1 MERIPT
7 FIEGFDDKL
16 NGGIPKGNIV
26 LFAGEPGTMKS
37 SVSFYMLYHN
47 AIKKGLKSVY
57 VTLEQSRDSLLTHMN
72 GLGMDISKVEDKISV
87 VDLGLIRK
95 NLDRLGQE
103 TWLQIFKMYAQNL
116 KDNLDY
122 EVLVLDSLPVLEML
136 ANFERPRDDLF
147 HFFEWMRSMDLS
159 IWLITEMKHGK
170 EDYGDNGEDFL
181 ADGVV
186 HLKMERVDDIN
197 IQRRIRCAKMRK
209 TNHSPNYYTLLFE
222 GGKFQ
227 ATRVISDKTDF

>member
-1 MERIPT
+1 MERIAT

-16 NGGIPKGNIV
+16 NGGIPKGNVV

-37 SVSFYMLYHN
+37 SVAFYMMYHN
-47 AIKKGLKSVY
+47 AINNGMKSVY
-57 VTLEQSRDSLLTHMN
+57 VTLEQSRDSLLTHM
-72 GLGMDISKVEDKISV
+72 GGMDKISV

-122 EVLVLDSLPVLEML
+122 EVLILDSLPVLEML

-147 HFFEWMRSMDLS
+147 HFFEWMRSMDLT
-159 IWLITEMKHGK
+159 IFLITEMKHGT
-170 EDYGDNGEDFL
+170 EDYGANGEDFL
-181 ADGVV
+181 ADGVI

-227 ATRVISDKTDF
+227 ATRVISDRADF